1 MITVELMSDAGRT
14 VYFYQSRD
22 INGDIISSGAE
33 SHSIGFIE
41 EYAPAGMTGLEYYT
55 AYNDARAY
63 EQISRDVL
71 QSMID
76 AQAAEIA
83 RIMAAGVS
91 PFHIACHRSQFP
103 ALRALEKAIITYSA
117 SMRIN

>member
-1 MITVELMSDAGRT
+1 MITVKLTAEAGRA
-14 VYFYQSRD
+14 VYFFQVRD
-22 INGDIISSGAE
+22 INGDLLNSGAE
-33 SHSIGFIE
+33 SHAIGFLE
-41 EYAPAGMTGLEYYT
+41 DYAPAGMTGLQYYT
-55 AYNDARAY
+55 QYNDARAY

-71 QSMID
+71 QSMLD

-91 PFHIACHRSQFP
+91 AFQLVCHRSQFP
-103 ALRALEKAIITYSA
+103 ALAALEAAIVSYSA

>member
-1 MITVELMSDAGRT
+1 MITVKLTAEAGRT
-14 VYFYQSRD
+14 VYGFQVRD
-22 INGDIISSGAE
+22 INGDIIRGGSE
-33 SHSIGFIE
+33 CYSIGFMD
-41 EYAPAGMTGLEYYT
+41 EYAPAGMTGLQHYT
-55 AYNDARAY
+55 QYSDALAH

-71 QSMID
+71 QSMLD

-91 PFHIACHRSQFP
+91 AFQLVCHRSQFP
-103 ALRALEKAIITYSA
+103 ALAALEAAIVSYSA